1 MSRTTTVPLNSQLPG
16 LLEKM
21 RSIDPDYRI
30 MALVDLNKELNR
42 TLAPQPSSTR
52 RPDPHYTDDYTESQL
67 VEMVL
72 KLLADTNGEV
82 KSAAVSCISLMVKK
96 PRPSSLSKIINSLLE
111 DVSSDNDE
119 RRDTSCLALKNVVLE
134 MPSESQQVLSDI
146 ERIVTRVFKLFTN
159 EIHPQIASE
168 LLQILTDLFVRF
180 SPNVASSATIQS
192 TALSSLIQIL
202 NNARPA
208 IRKRAVPTLSSL
220 IATSPKLFNE
230 DLEKEIVN
238 GVSQSGESSRIWMGT
253 VASLAR
259 GKSAGS
265 IGKLVNEGRLAEL
278 ILNQTKND
286 DVETVEAAL
295 TALEALVLKCPSEMF
310 PHISSITQ
318 RSLVLVKYD
327 PNYVDLE
334 DDDDDD
340 VDMASDAEDDEED
353 EYGDADYSDE
363 DDDSWKIRRSS
374 AKLLRAL
381 IFTRP
386 DLLSE
391 LYNSVTPVLIS
402 RFAEREESVRLEVLA
417 AFEMLLR
424 QTATS
429 RSTDLA
435 TGGRNKRKRS
445 EGMDEDYVSD
455 DGPIS
460 SLQSYL
466 PQLSK
471 AILTQLSSKS
481 VPTRQQSFN
490 LLRQAATAL
499 GGGLDDSADPIC
511 TAAASALRTI
521 DSATSSSLAIATLS
535 FLAVFFD
542 THSARTFASH
552 LGELVPAIVRCMKDK
567 LQRISFEAFDTASS
581 LTKSLRPAGSSAS
594 VSGDFS
600 IPIQEVFLAT
610 TQVLGDNS
618 VDGDVREKALATLG
632 SVLVQSGDLFAS
644 SFSTSLPLITN
655 RLGSEST
662 ASTAI
667 VVIGQLAASPQCKG
681 SEFEGWLLQI
691 LPEVVVALRR
701 TKRGTSK
708 NVEFTCLLSI
718 IERVGKALP
727 VDLAEGLIIELTPVI
742 DTPMAL
748 QTIAIVLTHQPSA
761 RPIVDAQLYPKI
773 LTILKTSL
781 NPHLVDA
788 LAEFFTAYAASL
800 NSPER
805 AVQLVQELSN
815 NLGSGKRDSLPDATN
830 GGTAA
835 WGTTAKCVGGVIKGE
850 IVSAGE
856 SLALF
861 EDVVKGKNV
870 KETDAYLALLC
881 IGEIGRIVNLS
892 TKTDLFEIILSFFKH
907 DSEEV
912 RSAAAFAAGNLAVGA
927 PAVYVPA
934 IITRISA
941 AKDESERLLLL
952 HAIKEV
958 ILHSPSAQLESL
970 ADTLWA
976 PLFSATDAIPASK
989 ADSTGGDGIRNVIA
1003 ACIGKLTTTV
1013 PAKFLPQLQQL
1024 LYSSPSN
1031 RAIVAAAV
1039 RYTFIDT
1046 SNGYD
1051 ELIAPIIVEFL
1062 SLMKDENLIVR
1073 RLSLASLNAA
1083 LQNKPHLIVDKLD
1096 ILQPLLYQETY
1107 VKKELQREVTMG
1119 PWKVIEDDGLENRKT
1134 AYETMYTLLGA
1145 CFSKIDLLT
1154 FTARVLVSLSDVNEV
1169 KILGLMLLLRLGQV
1183 SPESVIP
1190 RLDEVVESLKGMMK
1204 DVEVKDDTIKQDL
1217 ERKAEM
1223 QRSTLRTVVPLYKSS
1238 TPQQAPAFHAFVEN
1252 LLANEKWK
1260 EFREY
1265 QA

>member
-1 MSRTTTVPLNSQLPG
+1 MSRATAVPLSSQLPG

-30 MALVDLNKELNR
+30 MALVDLNKELTR

-82 KSAAVSCISLMVKK
+82 KSAAVACISLMVKK
-96 PRPSSLSKIINSLLE
+96 PRPSSLSKVINSLLE

-134 MPSESQQVLSDI
+134 MPLESQQVLSDI

-180 SPNVASSATIQS
+180 SPNVASSAAIQS

-202 NNARPA
+202 DNARPA

-220 IATSPKLFNE
+220 IATSPQLFNE

-238 GVSQSGESSRIWMGT
+238 GVGQGGESSRIWMGT

-265 IGKLVNEGRLAEL
+265 IGKLVNEGKLAEL
-278 ILNQTKND
+278 ILSQTKNVE

-295 TALEALVLKCPSEMF
+295 TALEALVLRCPSEMF
-310 PHISSITQ
+310 PYISAITQ

-340 VDMASDAEDDEED
+340 VDMASDAEVDDDD

-363 DDDSWKIRRSS
+363 DDDFWKIRRSS

-381 IFTRP
+381 ISTRP

-391 LYNSVTPVLIS
+391 LYNSATPVLIS

-417 AFEMLLR
+417 AFEMLLK

-481 VPTRQQSFN
+481 VPTRQQSFS

-535 FLAVFFD
+535 FLTVFFD

-552 LGELVPAIVRCMKDK
+552 LGNLVPAIVRCMKDK
-567 LQRISFEAFDTASS
+567 LQRISFEAFDTASA

-594 VSGDFS
+594 VSGDLS
-600 IPIQEVFLAT
+600 TPIQEVFVAT
-610 TQVLGDNS
+610 TEVLGDNS

-632 SVLVQSGDLFAS
+632 SILVQSGDLFAS

-667 VVIGQLAASPQCKG
+667 VVIGQLAASSQCKG
-681 SEFEGWLLQI
+681 PEFEGWLLQI

-708 NVEFTCLLSI
+708 NAEFTCLLNI

-748 QTIAIVLTHQPSA
+748 QTIALALTHQPSA
-761 RPIVDAQLYPKI
+761 RPTVDAQLYPKI
-773 LTILKTSL
+773 LTTLKTSL

-815 NLGSGKRDSLPDATN
+815 NLGSGKRDSLPDATS

-835 WGTTAKCVGGVIKGE
+835 WGTTAKCVGGVVKGE
-850 IVSAGE
+850 IASAGE

-912 RSAAAFAAGNLAVGA
+912 RSAAAFAAGNLAVGV
-927 PAVYVPA
+927 PDVYVPA

-976 PLFSATDAIPASK
+976 PLFSATDATPASK

-1083 LQNKPHLIVDKLD
+1083 LQNKPYLIVDKLD

-1145 CFSKIDLLT
+1145 CFSKIDLPT

-1204 DVEVKDDTIKQDL
+1204 DVEGSAGKVG
-1217 ERKAEM
+1217 
-1223 QRSTLRTVVPLYKSS
+1223 
-1238 TPQQAPAFHAFVEN
+1238 
-1252 LLANEKWK
+1252 
-1260 EFREY
+1260 
-1265 QA
+1265 

>member
-1 MSRTTTVPLNSQLPG
+1 MSRVTAVPLSSQLPG

-30 MALVDLNKELNR
+30 MALVDLNKELTR
-42 TLAPQPSSTR
+42 TLSFQPSSTR

-72 KLLADTNGEV
+72 KLLADSNGEV
-82 KSAAVSCISLMVKK
+82 KSAAVACISLMVKK

-168 LLQILTDLFVRF
+168 LLQILTDLFIRF
-180 SPNVASSATIQS
+180 SLNVASSATIQS
-192 TALSSLIQIL
+192 TALSSLTQIL
-202 NNARPA
+202 DNARPA
-208 IRKRAVPTLSSL
+208 IRKRAIPTLSSL

-230 DLEKEIVN
+230 DLEKEIVS
-238 GVSQSGESSRIWMGT
+238 GVSQGGESSRIWMGT

-259 GKSAGS
+259 GKSVGS
-265 IGKLVNEGRLAEL
+265 IGKLVNEGKLAEL
-278 ILNQTKND
+278 ILSQTKNEE

-295 TALEALVLKCPSEMF
+295 TALEALVLRCPSEMF
-310 PHISSITQ
+310 PHVSAITQ
-318 RSLVLVKYD
+318 RSLMLVKYD
-327 PNYVDLE
+327 PMMMKTNTATPSKPISDLL
-334 DDDDDD
+334 
-340 VDMASDAEDDEED
+340 
-353 EYGDADYSDE
+353 YGVGHAKYPLHSYSDE

-381 IFTRP
+381 ISTRP

-391 LYNSVTPVLIS
+391 LYNSATPVLIS
-402 RFAEREESVRLEVLA
+402 RFSEREESVRLEVLA
-417 AFEMLLR
+417 AFEVLLK

-429 RSTDLA
+429 RSADLA

-511 TAAASALRTI
+511 AAAVSALRTI

-552 LGELVPAIVRCMKDK
+552 LGDLVPAIMRCMKDK
-567 LQRISFEAFDTASS
+567 LQRISFEAFDTASA
-581 LTKSLRPAGSSAS
+581 LIKSLRPAGSSAS
-594 VSGDFS
+594 VSGDLS
-600 IPIQEVFLAT
+600 IPIQEVFAAT
-610 TQVLGDNS
+610 TEVLGDNS

-632 SVLVQSGDLFAS
+632 SILVQSGDLFAS

-667 VVIGQLAASPQCKG
+667 VVIGQLAASAQCKG
-681 SEFEGWLLQI
+681 PEFEGWLLQI

-708 NVEFTCLLSI
+708 NAEFTCLLSI

-748 QTIAIVLTHQPSA
+748 QAIALVLTHQPSA
-761 RPIVDAQLYPKI
+761 RPAADAQLYPKI
-773 LTILKTSL
+773 LTTLKTSL

-805 AVQLVQELSN
+805 AVKLVQELSN
-815 NLGSGKRDSLPDATN
+815 NLGSGKEDSLPDATS

-850 IVSAGE
+850 IASASE
-856 SLALF
+856 TLTLF
-861 EDVVKGKNV
+861 ENVVKGKKV

-881 IGEIGRIVNLS
+881 IGEIGRIVDLS

-934 IITRISA
+934 IITKISS

-958 ILHSPSAQLESL
+958 ILHSPSSELESL

-976 PLFSATDAIPASK
+976 PLFSATDATSASK
-989 ADSTGGDGIRNVIA
+989 ANSTGDDGIRNVIA

-1013 PAKFLPQLQQL
+1013 PAKFLPQLQHL
-1024 LYSSPSN
+1024 LHSSPSN
-1031 RAIVAAAV
+1031 RATVAAAV

-1051 ELIAPIIVEFL
+1051 ELIAPILVEFL

-1134 AYETMYTLLGA
+1134 AYETMYTLLGT
-1145 CFSKIDLLT
+1145 CFSKIDLPT

-1204 DVEVKDDTIKQDL
+1204 DVEVKEDTVKQDL

-1252 LLANEKWK
+1252 LLSNEKWK
-1260 EFREY
+1260 EFKDY

>member
-1 MSRTTTVPLNSQLPG
+1 MSRVTAVPLSSQLPG

-30 MALVDLNKELNR
+30 MALVDLNKELTR
-42 TLAPQPSSTR
+42 TLSFQPSSTR

-72 KLLADTNGEV
+72 KLLADSNGEV
-82 KSAAVSCISLMVKK
+82 KSAAVACISLMVKK

-168 LLQILTDLFVRF
+168 LLQILTDLFIRF
-180 SPNVASSATIQS
+180 SLNVASSATIQS
-192 TALSSLIQIL
+192 TALSSLTQIL
-202 NNARPA
+202 DNARPA
-208 IRKRAVPTLSSL
+208 IRKRAIPTLSSL

-230 DLEKEIVN
+230 DLEKEIVS
-238 GVSQSGESSRIWMGT
+238 GVSQGGESSRIWMGT

-259 GKSAGS
+259 GKSVGS
-265 IGKLVNEGRLAEL
+265 IGKLVNEGKLAEL
-278 ILNQTKND
+278 ILSQTKNEE
-286 DVETVEAAL
+286 DVEIVEAAL
-295 TALEALVLKCPSEMF
+295 TALEALVLRCPSEMF
-310 PHISSITQ
+310 PHVSAITQ
-318 RSLVLVKYD
+318 RSLMLVKYD
-327 PNYVDLE
+327 PMMMKTNTATPSKPISDLL
-334 DDDDDD
+334 
-340 VDMASDAEDDEED
+340 
-353 EYGDADYSDE
+353 YGVGHAKYPLHSYSDE

-381 IFTRP
+381 ISTRP

-391 LYNSVTPVLIS
+391 LYNSATPVLIS
-402 RFAEREESVRLEVLA
+402 RFSEREESVRLEVLA
-417 AFEMLLR
+417 AFEVLLK

-429 RSTDLA
+429 RSADLA

-511 TAAASALRTI
+511 AAAVSALRTI

-552 LGELVPAIVRCMKDK
+552 LGDLVPAIMRCMKDK
-567 LQRISFEAFDTASS
+567 LQRISFEAFDTASA
-581 LTKSLRPAGSSAS
+581 LIKSLRPAGSSAS
-594 VSGDFS
+594 VSGDLS
-600 IPIQEVFLAT
+600 IPIQEVFAAT
-610 TQVLGDNS
+610 TEVLGDNS

-632 SVLVQSGDLFAS
+632 SILVQSGDLFAS

-667 VVIGQLAASPQCKG
+667 VVIGQLAASAQCKG
-681 SEFEGWLLQI
+681 PEFEGWLLQI

-708 NVEFTCLLSI
+708 NAEFTCLLSI

-748 QTIAIVLTHQPSA
+748 QAIALVLTHQPSA
-761 RPIVDAQLYPKI
+761 RPAADAQLYPKI
-773 LTILKTSL
+773 LTTLKTSL

-805 AVQLVQELSN
+805 AVKLVQELSN
-815 NLGSGKRDSLPDATN
+815 NLGSGKEDSLPDATS

-850 IVSAGE
+850 IASASE
-856 SLALF
+856 TLTLF
-861 EDVVKGKNV
+861 ENVVKGKKV

-881 IGEIGRIVNLS
+881 IGEIGRIVDLS

-934 IITRISA
+934 IITKISS

-958 ILHSPSAQLESL
+958 ILHSPSSELESL

-976 PLFSATDAIPASK
+976 PLFSATDATSASK
-989 ADSTGGDGIRNVIA
+989 ANSTGDDGIRNVIA

-1013 PAKFLPQLQQL
+1013 PAKFLPQLQHL
-1024 LYSSPSN
+1024 LHSSPSN
-1031 RAIVAAAV
+1031 RATVAAAV

-1051 ELIAPIIVEFL
+1051 ELIAPILVEFL

-1134 AYETMYTLLGA
+1134 AYETMYTLLGT
-1145 CFSKIDLLT
+1145 CFSKIDLPT

-1204 DVEVKDDTIKQDL
+1204 DVEVKEDTVKQDL

-1252 LLANEKWK
+1252 LLSNEKWK
-1260 EFREY
+1260 EFKDY

>member
-1 MSRTTTVPLNSQLPG
+1 MSRVTAVPLSSQLPG

-30 MALVDLNKELNR
+30 MALVDLNKELTR
-42 TLAPQPSSTR
+42 TLSFQPSSTR

-72 KLLADTNGEV
+72 KLLADSNGEV
-82 KSAAVSCISLMVKK
+82 KSAAVACISLMVKK

-168 LLQILTDLFVRF
+168 LLQILTDLFIRF
-180 SPNVASSATIQS
+180 SLNVASSATIQS
-192 TALSSLIQIL
+192 TALSSLTQIL
-202 NNARPA
+202 DNARPA
-208 IRKRAVPTLSSL
+208 IRKRAIPTLSSL

-230 DLEKEIVN
+230 DLEKEIVS
-238 GVSQSGESSRIWMGT
+238 GVSQGGESSRIWMGT

-259 GKSAGS
+259 GKSVGS
-265 IGKLVNEGRLAEL
+265 IGKLVNEGKLAEL
-278 ILNQTKND
+278 ILSQTKNEE

-295 TALEALVLKCPSEMF
+295 TALEALVLRCPSEMF
-310 PHISSITQ
+310 PHVSAITQ
-318 RSLVLVKYD
+318 RSLMLVKYD
-327 PNYVDLE
+327 PMMMKTNTATPSKPISDLL
-334 DDDDDD
+334 
-340 VDMASDAEDDEED
+340 
-353 EYGDADYSDE
+353 YGVGHAKYPLHSYSDE

-381 IFTRP
+381 ISTRP

-391 LYNSVTPVLIS
+391 LYNSATPVLIS
-402 RFAEREESVRLEVLA
+402 RFSEREESVRLEVLA
-417 AFEMLLR
+417 AFEVLLK

-429 RSTDLA
+429 RSADLA

-511 TAAASALRTI
+511 AAAVSALRTI

-552 LGELVPAIVRCMKDK
+552 LGDLVPAIMRCMKDK
-567 LQRISFEAFDTASS
+567 LQRISFEAFDTASA
-581 LTKSLRPAGSSAS
+581 LIKSLRPAGSSAS
-594 VSGDFS
+594 VSGDLS
-600 IPIQEVFLAT
+600 IPIQEVFAAT
-610 TQVLGDNS
+610 TEVLGDNS

-632 SVLVQSGDLFAS
+632 SILVQSGDLFAS

-667 VVIGQLAASPQCKG
+667 VVIGQLAASAQCKG
-681 SEFEGWLLQI
+681 PEFEGWLLQI

-708 NVEFTCLLSI
+708 NAEFTCLLSI

-748 QTIAIVLTHQPSA
+748 QAIALVLTHQPSA
-761 RPIVDAQLYPKI
+761 RPAADAQLYPKI
-773 LTILKTSL
+773 LTTLKTSL

-805 AVQLVQELSN
+805 AVKLVQELSN
-815 NLGSGKRDSLPDATN
+815 NLGSGKEDSLPDATS

-850 IVSAGE
+850 IASASE
-856 SLALF
+856 TLTLF
-861 EDVVKGKNV
+861 ENVVKEKKV

-881 IGEIGRIVNLS
+881 IGEIGRIVDLS

-934 IITRISA
+934 IITKISS

-958 ILHSPSAQLESL
+958 ILHSPSSELESL

-976 PLFSATDAIPASK
+976 PLFSATDATSASK
-989 ADSTGGDGIRNVIA
+989 ANSTGDDGIRNVIA

-1013 PAKFLPQLQQL
+1013 PAKFLPQLQHL
-1024 LYSSPSN
+1024 LHSSPSN
-1031 RAIVAAAV
+1031 RATVAAAV

-1051 ELIAPIIVEFL
+1051 ELIAPILVEFL

-1134 AYETMYTLLGA
+1134 AYETMYTLLGT
-1145 CFSKIDLLT
+1145 CFSKIDLPT

-1204 DVEVKDDTIKQDL
+1204 DVEVKEDTVKQDL

-1252 LLANEKWK
+1252 LLSNEKWK
-1260 EFREY
+1260 EFKDY